1 MQGDAGDP
9 GECEEAGVMVGITAA
24 HNAVRDTVEPPNGM
38 ALPPLEWS
46 CEVADVAQAYA
57 NDLAA
62 NMNCDLVHSA
72 GDYGE
77 NLFWSSGFQPT
88 PQEVVDAWASEE
100 PCYSYDVFPDQ
111 CSEVPGQ
118 CDVCG
123 HYTQMVW
130 RDTERVG
137 CGMAEC
143 GQAQVW
149 VCNYDPPGNYL
160 DQYPY

>member
-1 MQGDAGDP
+1 
-9 GECEEAGVMVGITAA
+9 MVGITAA